1 MNLTGLPT
9 QDSLSEDRRT
19 AVLAEL
25 SRILESQPFRGS
37 RRCCRFLEYSV
48 QQVLKGCVQEGLKE
62 RTIGIEAL
70 RRPADYD
77 TGEDA
82 IVRVTA
88 NEVRKRLAQYYQ
100 ATGGMGDPVIGLP
113 AGSYAV
119 VFHWQPAA
127 TAATPVAVPSTQFV
141 PAAPRRR
148 SYVWLI
154 GSGLAIC
161 IASYSIWAAATGHA
175 PFNRSKAAAPRA
187 VMKPDPLWSRVF
199 NSGQKTNILVS
210 DAVYRE
216 LQYFLRRDISL
227 EEYLAPGY
235 PNSLIAKARPEAK
248 EALAF
253 LGRQQTTSVGSAT
266 LGSRLFLFGSRMGG
280 DPVIRY
286 PRHVNAREFQ
296 TDNFILLGSRLSDP
310 WEELFESS
318 LNFPLAEDAVTHRFY
333 LRNRAPRPGEQAEY
347 RESENQ
353 SETYADLAILP
364 NLAETGAVLILNG
377 IDMVAAEAAGDFA
390 IGGGFSARLGAPGAA
405 KNTKAEVLIRVRAIA
420 GTAAHVD
427 VVAVR

>member
-1 MNLTGLPT
+1 MKLSTLPG
-9 QDSLSEDRRT
+9 QDSFSEDRRT

-48 QQVLKGCVQEGLKE
+48 QQVLKGSVQDGLKE

-70 RRPADYD
+70 QRSADYD
-77 TGEDA
+77 TSEDA

-100 ATGGMGDPVIGLP
+100 AAGGTGGPVISLP
-113 AGSYAV
+113 TGSYAV
-119 VFHWQPAA
+119 VFHWQAPA
-127 TAATPVAVPSTQFV
+127 TEMTSVVVPTPQILPAVPRLRHY
-141 PAAPRRR
+141 A
-148 SYVWLI
+148 WLI
-154 GSGLAIC
+154 GLGLAIC
-161 IASYSIWAAATGHA
+161 IAVYGIWAAATEHA
-175 PFNRSKAAAPRA
+175 PFEHSRGAAQKAA
-187 VMKPDPLWSRVF
+187 VKPDQLWSRVF
-199 NSGQKTNILVS
+199 SSGQKTNILVS
-210 DAVYRE
+210 DTVYRE
-216 LQYFLRRDISL
+216 LQYFLGRDISL
-227 EEYLAPGY
+227 HEYLAPGY
-235 PNSLIAKARPEAK
+235 PNALIAKARPGAREAM
-248 EALAF
+248 AF

-318 LNFPLAEDAVTHRFY
+318 LNFPLAEDPVTHRFY
-333 LRNRAPRPGEQAEY
+333 LRNRTPHPGERPEY
-347 RESENQ
+347 RESEDQ

-364 NLAETGAVLILNG
+364 NLGETGAVLILNG

-390 IGGGFSARLGAPGAA
+390 IGGGFSSRLAPPIAA
-405 KNTKAEVLIRVRAIA
+405 KALKAEMLIRVRSIA